1 MSPQSTFAL
10 ASGSWGPVAGYNPL
24 QRPQRVVNE
33 QELAALKQ
41 ELVALK
47 EELATA
53 KEQLVVRLNEL
64 TDKVS
69 SPR

>member
-1 MSPQSTFAL
+1 LPL
-10 ASGSWGPVAGYNPL
+10 LPDPGGPVAGYNPL
-24 QRPQRVVNE
+24 QRPRRVVSE
-33 QELAALKQ
+33 Q

-47 EELATA
+47 EALATA